1 MRGTGGRLLGGLLCT
16 IVVAVASAIF
26 GVASAGAQI
35 TSASITSP
43 SSPYI

>member
-1 MRGTGGRLLGGLLCT
+1 MRGTGGRLRGGLLCT